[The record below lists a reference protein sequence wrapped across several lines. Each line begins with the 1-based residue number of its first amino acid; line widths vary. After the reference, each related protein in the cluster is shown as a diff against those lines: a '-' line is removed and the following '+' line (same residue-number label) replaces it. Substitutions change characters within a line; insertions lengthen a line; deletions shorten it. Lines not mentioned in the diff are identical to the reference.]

1 MNLKLPPVS
10 PTGPQEA
17 LARQTREDG
26 SGSGGGIG
34 QNFEKLLQQVN
45 QQQLTA
51 EAKQVELLTAENKDI
66 HGTMI
71 ALEKADI
78 SMRLM
83 LQIRNKLVSAYEEVM
98 RCRSDFPSK
107 TLHPDPFTES
117 AHHFLQILLLKFGS
131 SLGILSLLIL
141 DFFPKEWICLEFVFE
156 FHRPDAFF
164 RPVTSSSPFSLGHHL
179 VV

>member
-17 LARQTREDG
+17 LTRHTREDG

-51 EAKQVELLTAENKDI
+51 EAKQVELLTSENKDI

-98 RCRSDFPSK
+98 RM
-107 TLHPDPFTES
+107 
-117 AHHFLQILLLKFGS
+117 Q
-131 SLGILSLLIL
+131 
-141 DFFPKEWICLEFVFE
+141 V
-156 FHRPDAFF
+156 
-164 RPVTSSSPFSLGHHL
+164 
-179 VV
+179 